1 MISPLKSKNW
11 VTETSQI
18 ITKAVSYKL
27 LVALRYLIYLINK
40 YYPMFF
46 KVLKKK
52 SLASKNE
59 AYFKKVLIIITEA
72 KS

>member
-1 MISPLKSKNW
+1 MRSPLKSKNW

-18 ITKAVSYKL
+18 IRRAVSYKL
-27 LVALRYLIYLINK
+27 LVALYYLIRLINK

-52 SLASKNE
+52 EVSSLQE
-59 AYFKKVLIIITEA
+59 WGTL
-72 KS
+72 

>member
-40 YYPMFF
+40 YYLMFF

>member
-1 MISPLKSKNW
+1 MRSLLKSKNW

-18 ITKAVSYKL
+18 IRKAVSYKL
-27 LVALRYLIYLINK
+27 LVALYYLIRLINK

-52 SLASKNE
+52 EVSSL
-59 AYFKKVLIIITEA
+59 
-72 KS
+72 

>member
-1 MISPLKSKNW
+1 
-11 VTETSQI
+11 
-18 ITKAVSYKL
+18 
-27 LVALRYLIYLINK
+27 
-40 YYPMFF
+40 MFF